1 MATAVKQHKL
11 FIGGEWVESTG
22 DGSLAVTSPSTGEP
36 MAEVSNA
43 TAEDV
48 NRAVEAAK
56 KAFTDVWFDT
66 TPKERMEAL
75 LKLADAID
83 EHAEELG
90 RIESENVGKVFSLTM
105 SEELPV
111 IADNIRFFAA
121 GARFLEGRA
130 AGEYMKGYTSIVR
143 RTYI

>member
-1 MATAVKQHKL
+1 

-22 DGSLAVTSPSTGEP
+22 DGVLQVTSPATGEIL
-36 MAEVSNA
+36 AEVPNA

-56 KAFTDVWFDT
+56 KAFNDVWFDS
-66 TPKERMEAL
+66 TPRERMEAL

-83 EHAEELG
+83 EHAEEIG

-111 IADNIRFFAA
+111 IADNIRFFAG

-130 AGEYMKGYTSIVR
+130 PGEYMKGYTS
-143 RTYI
+143 